1 MNEFPEENQED
12 QEEEERLPRIRE
24 ESLCPCKSRLPYKEC
39 CMPYHYGQ
47 AKAETAE
54 ILMRSRYSAFFFR
67 RIDYLLDTTYP
78 RSRTAK
84 LQQELRATMDDVT
97 WSFLRIL
104 STSKGEPHD
113 KVGKVEFVADY
124 YLKGECYEVH
134 EHSRFK
140 RHKGAWKYVDD
151 KG

>member
-1 MNEFPEENQED
+1 MNENPEIESLE
-12 QEEEERLPRIRE
+12 QEERMPRIRE
-24 ESLCPCKSRLPYKEC
+24 ESLCPCKSKLPYKEC
-39 CMPYHYGQ
+39 CMPYHYGH

-78 RSRTAK
+78 RNRTAR
-84 LQQELRATMDDVT
+84 LQQELRSVIHNVN
-97 WSFLRIL
+97 WRFLRIL
-104 STSKGEPHD
+104 STSKGGQND

-124 YLKGECYEVH
+124 YKDGDLYEMH

>member
-1 MNEFPEENQED
+1 MNEPNPND
-12 QEEEERLPRIRE
+12 EERQPRIRE
-24 ESLCPCKSRLPYKEC
+24 ESLCPCKSKLPYKEC
-39 CMPYHYGQ
+39 CMPYHYGR

-54 ILMRSRYSAFFFR
+54 ALMRSRYSAFFFR
-67 RIDYLLDTTYP
+67 RIDYILDTTYP
-78 RSRTAK
+78 RMRTAE
-84 LQQELRATMDDVT
+84 LQKSLEENMRNIS

-104 STSKGEPHD
+104 STSKGQKHD

-124 YLKGECYEVH
+124 YLNGECYEMH

>member
-1 MNEFPEENQED
+1 MTETAPQD
-12 QEEEERLPRIRE
+12 PDRLPRIRE

-39 CMPYHYGQ
+39 CMPYHYGRK
-47 AKAETAE
+47 KAETAE

-67 RIDYLLDTTYP
+67 RIDYLLDTTHP
-78 RSRTAK
+78 RMRTAA
-84 LQQELRATMDDVT
+84 LQQELMESMQNIT
-97 WSFLRIL
+97 WSVLRVL
-104 STSKGEPHD
+104 SSSKGGVDD

-124 YLKGECYEVH
+124 YFKGECYELH

>member
-1 MNEFPEENQED
+1 MNEIHEED
-12 QEEEERLPRIRE
+12 QADRLPRIRE

-39 CMPYHYGQ
+39 CMPYHYGR

-78 RSRTAK
+78 RNRTAE
-84 LQQELRATMDDVT
+84 LQKELRATMEDVT

-104 STSKGEPHD
+104 G
-113 KVGKVEFVADY
+113 
-124 YLKGECYEVH
+124 
-134 EHSRFK
+134 
-140 RHKGAWKYVDD
+140 
-151 KG
+151 

>member
-1 MNEFPEENQED
+1 MNDIEEENP
-12 QEEEERLPRIRE
+12 ERLPRIRE
-24 ESLCPCKSRLPYKEC
+24 ESLCPCKSKLPYKEC
-39 CMPYHYGQ
+39 CMPYHYGK

-54 ILMRSRYSAFFFR
+54 ILMRSRFSAFFFR
-67 RIDYLLDTTYP
+67 RLDYLMDTTYP
-78 RSRTAK
+78 RNRTAK
-84 LQQELRATMDDVT
+84 LEQELHDSKDVN

-104 STSKGEPHD
+104 NTSKGGPHD
-113 KVGKVEFVADY
+113 KVGKVEFIADY
-124 YLKGECYEVH
+124 YLNGEAYELH